1 MRKPKV
7 IKNELETEFRGKC
20 LKTGEWVF
28 GSLIRMDSS
37 GSLTFIFPLYEH
49 ASTLSCSQLVGGN
62 MVAVDFTTVGRYTGF
77 KDRGGHQ
84 KIYTGDILDCSYTNP
99 MTSDLVKRLYV
110 VEAAK
115 GYFNSRRIGGHSHD
129 QFPLFLREDKGIVIG
144 NIHQNPEL
152 LEVRS

>member
-7 IKNELETEFRGKC
+7 IKNELEIEFRGKC
-20 LKTGEWVF
+20 LKTGKWVY
-28 GSLIRMDSS
+28 GSLIKMDSS
-37 GSLTFIFPLYEH
+37 GSLTFIFPFYEH

-62 MVAVDFTTVGRYTGF
+62 MVAVDPATVGRYTGF
-77 KDRGGHQ
+77 KDRSDHQ

-115 GYFNSRRIGGHSHD
+115 GYFNSQRIGGHSHD

-144 NIHQNPEL
+144 NIHQVQDSPD
-152 LEVRS
+152 VK